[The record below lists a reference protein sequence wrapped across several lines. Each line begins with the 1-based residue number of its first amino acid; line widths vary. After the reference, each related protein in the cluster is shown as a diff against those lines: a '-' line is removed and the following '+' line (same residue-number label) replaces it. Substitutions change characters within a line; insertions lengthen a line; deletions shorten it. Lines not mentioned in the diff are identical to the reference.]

1 MLVVKCRAC
10 NKEVTGNQS
19 RMVSCDCENMTT
31 IKGDIITAK
40 DLSKVIILQNNSL
53 ETSRSSLSSEDIAWQ
68 ENRRRRK
75 VRKLDF
81 EIR

>member
-1 MLVVKCRAC
+1 MLVVKCRDC
-10 NKEVTGNQS
+10 GKEVAGNQS
-19 RMVSCDCENMTT
+19 RIVSCGCENMTT

-40 DLSKVIILQNNSL
+40 DLSKVIILQNDSS
-53 ETSRSSLSSEDIAWQ
+53 ETSHSSLSSEDIAWQ

-81 EIR
+81 EVR

>member
-1 MLVVKCRAC
+1 MLVVKCRDC
-10 NKEVTGNQS
+10 GKEVAGNQS
-19 RMVSCDCENMTT
+19 RIVSCGCENMTT

-40 DLSKVIILQNNSL
+40 DLSKVIILQNNSS
-53 ETSRSSLSSEDIAWQ
+53 ETSHSSLSSEDIAWQ

-81 EIR
+81 EVR